1 MEYGTYIA
9 DENKMRYVG
18 YEQSNDCIKKYYSE
32 ENVRKMSKKITELL
46 MGVDPQN
53 RPIIVPDSTITSIM
67 SEVYQ
72 AYRPMTGD
80 IYSRYIIPNGTNSES
95 YVEDMINRSIEII
108 VSDVRNN
115 LGMEEYNKTLTA
127 WTTVYGDF
135 NEHGLQSHPQIKV
148 RGTRKRPSPLQ
159 FNMNY

>member
-67 SEVYQ
+67 SEVCQ

-148 RGTRKRPSPLQ
+148 LGTRKRPSPLQ

>member
-148 RGTRKRPSPLQ
+148 LGTRKRPSPLQ